1 MGQTA
6 QGDYANIWLR
16 RADTMILA
24 TAEALDA
31 VDPLAQWRAKFVC
44 PPGVI
49 YLDGN
54 SLGQLPHATV
64 TAGADVMSRAWG
76 QRLIRSWNEG
86 WIDAPQR
93 VGAMIAPL
101 IGASADEVIAADS
114 TSVNLYKLIV
124 AALRLNPSRNVVVSE
139 AGNFPTDLH
148 VAEGAV
154 AAVAGAQL
162 KVVQRGALAEAL
174 GDDTAL
180 LLLTHVHYKTAERF
194 DMAAWTKAAH
204 DAGAPV
210 CWDLSH
216 SVGAVAVELNAAGA
230 DMAVGCGYKYL
241 NGGPGAPAFIY
252 VPTRWQEKLDN
263 PLSGWM
269 GHAAPFEFADGYEAA
284 AGMKR
289 WLTGTP
295 SVLGLAALEAGLTL
309 WQNIDFAQI
318 EAKSAALWDI
328 LYAAGTA
335 IGLECITPTDPTK
348 RGSHI
353 SFRHPNAYE
362 IVQAMI
368 ARGVIGD
375 FRDPDILRFGLTPL
389 TLSHVDVWQA
399 GQIMRD
405 IVDSGE
411 WQKPEFAVRNAVT

>member
-1 MGQTA
+1 MS
-6 QGDYANIWLR
+6 
-16 RADTMILA
+16 LA
-24 TAEALDA
+24 AAEALDA
-31 VDPLAQWRAKFVC
+31 ADALAGYRERFVQ
-44 PPGVI
+44 PEGVI

-54 SLGQLPHATV
+54 SLGCLPKATV
-64 TAGADVMSRAWG
+64 AAGADVMERAWG

-101 IGASADEVIAADS
+101 IRADADEVIAADS

-124 AALRLNPSRNVVVSE
+124 AALRLDPLRNVVVSE

-154 AAVAGAQL
+154 AAVPGAKL
-162 KVVQRGALAEAL
+162 RVVERGALADAL
-174 GDDTAL
+174 DEETAL

-194 DMAAWTKAAH
+194 EMAAWTKAAH
-204 DAGAPV
+204 DAGALV

-216 SVGAVAVELNAAGA
+216 SAGAVAVELNAAEA
-230 DMAVGCGYKYL
+230 DLAVGCGYKYL
-241 NGGPGAPAFIY
+241 NGGPGAPAFLF
-252 VPTRWQEKLDN
+252 VAKRWQERLHN

-295 SVLGLAALEAGLTL
+295 SVLGLAALESGLKL
-309 WQNIDFAQI
+309 WDGLELAQV
-318 EAKSAALWDI
+318 EAKSAALWNI
-328 LYAAGTA
+328 FHAAGTA
-335 IGLECITPTDPTK
+335 AGLECVTPTDPSQ

-353 SFRHPNAYE
+353 SFRHPHAYE
-362 IVQAMI
+362 IVQALI

-389 TLSHVDVWQA
+389 TLSHADVWRA
-399 GQIMRD
+399 GEMMRE
-405 IVDSGE
+405 IIESGE
-411 WQKPEFAVRNAVT
+411 FRRAEFAVRNAVT

>member
-1 MGQTA
+1 MTLEQA
-6 QGDYANIWLR
+6 QVPKHI
-16 RADTMILA
+16 I
-24 TAEALDA
+24 ALDA
-31 VDPLAQWRAKFVC
+31 ADPLAGYRERFVL
-44 PPGVI
+44 PDGVI

-54 SLGQLPHATV
+54 SLGCLPIATLA
-64 TAGADVMSRAWG
+64 AGADVMSRAWG

-101 IGASADEVIAADS
+101 IGAAADEVIAADS

-124 AALRLNPSRNVVVSE
+124 AALRLDPTRNVVVSE

-154 AAVAGAQL
+154 ASVAGARL
-162 KVVQRGALAEAL
+162 KVVQRSALAEAL
-174 GDDTAL
+174 GNDTAL

-204 DAGAPV
+204 DAGALV

-216 SVGAVAVELNAAGA
+216 SAGALAIGLGVAGA

-252 VPTRWQEKLDN
+252 VATCWQNRLDN

-269 GHAAPFEFADGYEAA
+269 GHAAPFEFADGYEPA

-309 WQNIDFAQI
+309 WQDIDLAQI
-318 EAKSAALWDI
+318 ESKSAALWDI

-335 IGLECITPTDPTK
+335 IGLDCITPTDPTK

-399 GQIMRD
+399 GQMMRD
-405 IVDSGE
+405 IVESGE
-411 WQKPEFAVRNAVT
+411 WRKPEFAVRNAVT

>member
-1 MGQTA
+1 MTLEQA
-6 QGDYANIWLR
+6 Q
-16 RADTMILA
+16 
-24 TAEALDA
+24 ALDA
-31 VDPLAQWRAKFVC
+31 VDPLAGYHDRFVQ
-44 PPGVI
+44 PEGVI

-54 SLGQLPHATV
+54 SLGLLPTETV
-64 TAGADVMSRAWG
+64 AAGADIMERAWG

-86 WIDAPQR
+86 WIDAPSR

-101 IGASADEVIAADS
+101 IGADADEVIAADS

-124 AALRLNPSRNVVVSE
+124 AALRLDPSRNVVVSE

-148 VAEGAV
+148 IAEGAV

-162 KVVQRGALAEAL
+162 KVVERGVLAEAL
-174 GDDTAL
+174 GDETAL

-194 DMAAWTKAAH
+194 DMTAWTRVAH
-204 DAGAPV
+204 DAGALI

-216 SVGAVAVELNAAGA
+216 SAGAVAVELNAAGA
-230 DMAVGCGYKYL
+230 DLAVGCGYKYL
-241 NGGPGAPAFIY
+241 NGGPGAPAFLY
-252 VPTRWQEKLDN
+252 VAKRWQDRLHN

-295 SVLGLAALEAGLTL
+295 SVLGLAALESGLKL
-309 WQNIDFAQI
+309 WDSIDLAQI
-318 EAKSAALWDI
+318 EAKSAALWNI
-328 LYAAGTA
+328 FHVAGTA
-335 IGLECITPTDPTK
+335 AGLECVTPADPAK

-362 IVQAMI
+362 IVQALI

-389 TLSHVDVWQA
+389 TLSHADVWRA
-399 GQIMRD
+399 GEMMRE
-405 IVDSGE
+405 ITESGE
-411 WQKPEFAVRNAVT
+411 YRKAEFAVRNAVT

>member
-1 MGQTA
+1 MSAALTLEEA
-6 QGDYANIWLR
+6 K
-16 RADTMILA
+16 
-24 TAEALDA
+24 ALDA
-31 VDPLAQWRAKFVC
+31 ADPLAGYRDRFVQ
-44 PPGVI
+44 PEGVI

-54 SLGQLPHATV
+54 SLGALPHATV
-64 TAGADVMSRAWG
+64 EATDDLLRRQWG
-76 QRLIRSWNEG
+76 ERLIRSWNEG

-101 IGASADEVIAADS
+101 IGADVDEVIAADS

-124 AALRLNPSRNVVVSE
+124 AALRLDPARNVVVSE

-148 VAEGAV
+148 IAEGAV
-154 AAVAGAQL
+154 ASVAGARL
-162 KVVQRGALAEAL
+162 KVVERGALAGAL

-204 DAGAPV
+204 DAGALV

-216 SVGAVAVELNAAGA
+216 SAGAVAVGLNASGA
-230 DMAVGCGYKYL
+230 DLAVGCGYKYL
-241 NGGPGAPAFIY
+241 NGGPGAPAFLY
-252 VPTRWQEKLDN
+252 VAKRWQERLHN

-269 GHAAPFEFADGYEAA
+269 GHAAPFEFADGYAA
-284 AGMKR
+284 APGMKR

-295 SVLGLAALEAGLTL
+295 SVLGLAALESGLAL
-309 WQNIDFAQI
+309 WDSIDLSAV

-328 LYAAGTA
+328 FHAAGTA
-335 IGLECITPTDPTK
+335 AGLECVTPADPAQ

-353 SFRHPNAYE
+353 SFRHMHAYE
-362 IVQAMI
+362 IAQALI

-389 TLSHVDVWQA
+389 TLSHADVWQA
-399 GQIMRD
+399 GEMLRD
-405 IVDSGE
+405 IITSE
-411 WQKPEFAVRNAVT
+411 EYRARRFAVRAAVT

>member
-1 MGQTA
+1 MTLEQA
-6 QGDYANIWLR
+6 Q
-16 RADTMILA
+16 
-24 TAEALDA
+24 ALDA
-31 VDPLAQWRAKFVC
+31 ADPLRSYRAKFMC
-44 PPGVI
+44 PDGVI

-54 SLGQLPHATV
+54 SLGQLPLSTV
-64 TAGADVMSRAWG
+64 TAEAELLNHAWG

-101 IGASADEVIAADS
+101 IGAEADEVISADS

-148 VAEGAV
+148 SAEGAV
-154 AAVAGAQL
+154 AAVAGAEL
-162 KVVQRGALAEAL
+162 RVVERGALANAL

-204 DAGAPV
+204 DAGALV

-216 SVGAVAVELNAAGA
+216 SAGAVAVELNAADA

-241 NGGPGAPAFIY
+241 NGGPGAPAFLY
-252 VPTRWQEKLDN
+252 VAKRWQEQMHN

-284 AGMKR
+284 AGMPR

-295 SVLGLAALEAGLTL
+295 SVLGLNALENGLKL
-309 WQNIDFAQI
+309 WADIDMQQV
-318 EAKSAALWDI
+318 EAKSAALWGI
-328 LYAAGTA
+328 FHAAGTA
-335 IGLECITPTDPTK
+335 AGLECVTPSAPSQ

-353 SFRHPNAYE
+353 SFRHPHAYE
-362 IVQAMI
+362 IVQALI
-368 ARGVIGD
+368 AQGVIGD

-389 TLSHVDVWQA
+389 TLSHADIWRA
-399 GQIMRD
+399 GENLRA
-405 IVDSGE
+405 IVESGDYR
-411 WQKPEFAVRNAVT
+411 QPEFAIRYAVT

>member
-1 MGQTA
+1 MTLA
-6 QGDYANIWLR
+6 AAN
-16 RADTMILA
+16 
-24 TAEALDA
+24 ALDA
-31 VDPLAQWRAKFVC
+31 IDPLADWREKFMC

-54 SLGQLPHATV
+54 SLGQLPVATV
-64 TAGADVMSRAWG
+64 AAGADVLARQWG
-76 QRLIRSWNEG
+76 DRLIRSWNEG
-86 WIDAPQR
+86 WIDAPTR

-101 IGASADEVIAADS
+101 IGAAADEVIVADS

-124 AALRLNPSRNVVVSE
+124 AALRHNPARSVVVSE

-154 AAVAGAQL
+154 AAVAGATL
-162 KVVQRGALAEAL
+162 RVVERGALAGAL
-174 GDDTAL
+174 GKDTAL

-194 DMAAWTKAAH
+194 DMRAWTARAH
-204 DAGAPV
+204 DAGALM

-216 SVGAVAVELNAAGA
+216 SAGAVAVELNAAGA
-230 DMAVGCGYKYL
+230 DLAVGCGYKYL

-252 VPTRWQEKLDN
+252 VAKALQGRLQN

-269 GHAAPFEFADGYEAA
+269 GHAAPFGFADGYEPA

-295 SVLGLAALEAGLTL
+295 SVLGLAALESGLAL
-309 WQNIDFAQI
+309 WQGVALAQV

-328 LYAAGTA
+328 FHAAGTSA
-335 IGLECITPTDPTK
+335 GLECITPADPAK

-353 SFRHPNAYE
+353 AFRHPHAYE
-362 IVQAMI
+362 IVQALI

-389 TLSHVDVWQA
+389 TLSHADVWNA
-399 GQIMRD
+399 GDMLRAL
-405 IVDSGE
+405 VTNGE
-411 WQKPEFAVRNAVT
+411 WQAPEFATRNAVT